1 MIPRYRGQSGRVM
14 DLEQTPMRPIARL
27 LVANRGEIAIR
38 VMRAATELGLTTIS
52 IYSQEDRL
60 APHRFKADESY
71 RVGEGKGPVH
81 AYLDIEDILRIAR
94 ATAADAIHPG
104 YGFLSENPDFAA
116 ACARDGI
123 VFVGPSADVM
133 RRLGNKVE
141 ARAVASAAGVAVMP
155 ATGALDEDPA
165 TWTAAADAIGFPLM
179 LKASWGG
186 GGRGMRVIEQSGDL
200 HANVAAG
207 RREAQ
212 AAFGNPEVFLEKLVR
227 RALHIEVQILGDRFG
242 TVVHLFERDCSMQ
255 RRHQKVV
262 ERAPAPSLSDAERAA
277 LAEAG
282 LRVARAVGY
291 AGAGTVEFLLDVETR
306 QFYFIEV
313 NPRIQVEHTVTEV
326 VTGIDLVKAQ
336 LLVAQGAR
344 IGEHPELPAQAA
356 IALNGHALQCR
367 ITTENPLDGFRPDYG
382 EISAYRSATGFGI
395 RLDGGNGF
403 AGAVITPFYDSLLEK
418 VTAWG
423 RSPQEAI
430 SRMHR
435 ALREFR
441 VRGVATNLVFLEAL
455 LEHPRFASAAY
466 TTRFIDETP
475 ELFDFAPPRDRATR
489 LLGFLADTIVN
500 GNAELR
506 GRSIP
511 ARVDEPRVPALAAP
525 IGPGLRDRLRELG
538 PDGFARWVR
547 NHDRVLITDTTFRD
561 AHQSLLATR
570 VRSRDLIDVA
580 DAYARGL
587 GSLFSLECWGGA
599 TFDVAMRFLKE
610 DPWERLAAMRE
621 RMPNIPLQVLVRGAN
636 GVGYTNY
643 PDNVVRF
650 FIAQS
655 AAAGIDVFRV
665 FDSLNWI
672 ENMRVTIEAIRESGA
687 VCEAAICYTGDLLDP
702 SRPKYDLQ
710 YYVEQAKELEA
721 MGAHIIAIKDMGG
734 LCRPLA
740 ARRLFAALRGEVGA
754 PLHFHTHDTSGN
766 GVASVLAAIEGGAD
780 AVDVAMDA
788 MSGLTSQPS
797 FGAVLEA
804 LKNTP
809 QDTGLDGDTV
819 RRISHYWEDV
829 RLLYAPFESDMRAG
843 TSDVYVNE
851 IPGGQYTNL
860 REQARSLGIAH
871 RWSEITATYAQVNQ
885 LFGDIVKV
893 TPTSKAVGD
902 MALAMVTGGITAAD
916 VADPAR
922 DVTFPESVV
931 EFFRGDIGQP
941 RGGFPE
947 ALQRKVLA
955 GKPARTG
962 RPGATLPEADLEARR
977 AQAASA
983 TSREI
988 DDRDLASY
996 LMYPRVFVDF
1006 AAHVAKFGDTSVL
1019 PTSVFWYGMTIG
1031 QELSVTI
1038 EAGKTLVIRFAAV
1051 SEADAQGFRTVFF
1064 DLNGQPRTIR
1074 VKDNSAREEAGRV
1087 AVRAEDG
1094 NPRHVG
1100 APIPG
1105 LVSKV
1110 FAEPGKPIQRGESL
1124 FTIEAMKMETVVQA
1138 ERPGIVESL
1147 AVAPGAQVSAG
1158 DLVLTLALA

>member
-1 MIPRYRGQSGRVM
+1 MESAAAPVG
-14 DLEQTPMRPIARL
+14 PIRRL

-81 AYLDIEDILRIAR
+81 AYLDIEDVLRIAR
-94 ATAADAIHPG
+94 ATHADAIHPG

-123 VFVGPSADVM
+123 IFVGPSADVM

-141 ARAVASAAGVAVMP
+141 ARAVASAADVPVMP
-155 ATGALDEDPA
+155 ATGALPEDPQ
-165 TWTAAADAIGFPLM
+165 TWAAAADAIGFPVM

-186 GGRGMRVIEQSGDL
+186 GGRGMRVVESAADL
-200 HANVAAG
+200 RVNVEAG

-227 RALHIEVQILGDRFG
+227 RALHIEVQILGDHGG

-262 ERAPAPSLSDAERAA
+262 ERAPAPSLSDEERAG
-277 LAEAG
+277 LAAAA

-291 AGAGTVEFLLDVETR
+291 VGAGTVEFLLDVETR
-306 QFYFIEV
+306 AFYFIEV

-344 IGEHPELPAQAA
+344 IGEHPELPAQAD
-356 IALNGHALQCR
+356 ITLRGHALQCR

-382 EISAYRSATGFGI
+382 EITAYRSATGFGI

-423 RSPQEAI
+423 RTPAESI

-455 LEHPRFASAAY
+455 LEDPRFATADY
-466 TTRFIDETP
+466 TTRFIDSTP
-475 ELFDFAPPRDRATR
+475 ELFDFTPPRDRASR
-489 LLGFLADTIVN
+489 LLAFLADTIVN
-500 GNAELR
+500 GNAEVR
-506 GRSIP
+506 GRAIP
-511 ARVDEPRVPALAAP
+511 AHVDEPRVPHIDAP
-525 IGPGLRDRLRELG
+525 IAPGLRVRLLTMG
-538 PDGFARWVR
+538 PSAFARWMR
-547 NHDRVLITDTTFRD
+547 EREGVLVTDTTFRD

-570 VRSRDLIDVA
+570 VRSRDLVDIA

-587 GSLFSLECWGGA
+587 GGLFSLECWGGA

-610 DPWERLAAMRE
+610 DPWDRLRE
-621 RMPNIPLQVLVRGAN
+621 LRARVPNIPLQVLVRGAN

-650 FIAQS
+650 FIEQA

-672 ENMRVTIEAIRESGA
+672 ENMKVSIEAILESGT

-702 SRPKYDLQ
+702 SRPKYDLA
-710 YYVEQAKELEA
+710 YYVDLAKTLEQL
-721 MGAHIIAIKDMGG
+721 GVHIIAIKDMGG

-740 ARRLFAALRGEVGA
+740 ARRLFAALREAVST

-766 GVASVLAAIEGGAD
+766 GVASVLAAIESGAD

-797 FGAVLEA
+797 FGAILEA
-804 LKNTP
+804 LRNTP
-809 QDTGLDGDTV
+809 LDTGLDGDVV
-819 RRISHYWEDV
+819 RRISSYWEDV

-871 RWSEITATYAQVNQ
+871 RWNEITSTYAQVNA

-893 TPTSKAVGD
+893 TPTSKCVGD
-902 MALAMVTGGITAAD
+902 MALSMVTGGITAAD

-941 RGGFPE
+941 RGGFPAE
-947 ALQRKVLA
+947 LQRKILG
-955 GKPARTG
+955 GKPASTD
-962 RPGATLPEADLEARR
+962 RPGANLAPADLEAQR
-977 AQAASA
+977 AAAAAA
-983 TSREI
+983 TSSEI
-988 DDRDLASY
+988 DDRALASY

-1006 AAHVAKFGDTSVL
+1006 AAHVAKYGDTSVL
-1019 PTSVFWYGMTIG
+1019 PTSVFWYGMAIG
-1031 QELSVTI
+1031 QELSITI
-1038 EAGKTLVIRFAAV
+1038 EAGKTLVIRLAAV
-1051 SEADAQGFRTVFF
+1051 SEPLDGVRTVFF

-1074 VKDNSAREEAGRV
+1074 IEDRAAPAGSSH
-1087 AVRAEDG
+1087 AAAKAEDG
-1094 NPRHVG
+1094 NPLHVG

-1105 LVSKV
+1105 LVSKI
-1110 FAEPGKPIQRGESL
+1110 FAEPGKPVTRGESL

-1138 ERPGIVESL
+1138 ERTGVVESL
-1147 AVAPGAQVSAG
+1147 VVAPGMQVAAG
-1158 DLVLTLALA
+1158 DLIVKLAPA